1 MRRVRVGAILHTPD
15 GILLAKHAFNL
26 RFGLIG
32 GGVGKN
38 ESLEEAMKREIFEE
52 LGTTP
57 SKIKYLCTIH
67 KGIHQHEIFIAEIP
81 LLSLDKLNS
90 WQFREL
96 FFLNKNNGL
105 EKIGLSPYARIAF
118 THYFRQ
124 KKSF

>member
-32 GGVGKN
+32 GGVKKN
-38 ESLEEAMKREIFEE
+38 EPLEEAMKREIFEE
-52 LGTTP
+52 LRTTP
-57 SKIKYLCTIH
+57 SKINHLCTIH
-67 KGIHQHEIFIAEIP
+67 KGVHQHEIFTAEVPI
-81 LLSLDKLNS
+81 LSLDRLKS

-96 FFLNKNNGL
+96 FFLNKNNSL
-105 EKIGLSPYARIAF
+105 ANIELSPYARIAF
-118 THYFRQ
+118 AHYLRQ